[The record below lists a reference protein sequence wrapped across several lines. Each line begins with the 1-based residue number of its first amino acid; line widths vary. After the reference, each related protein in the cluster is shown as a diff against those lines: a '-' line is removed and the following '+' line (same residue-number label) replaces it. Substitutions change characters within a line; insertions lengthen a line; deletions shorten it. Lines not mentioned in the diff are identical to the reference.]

1 MPASQEPSGETV
13 LAEPPADQ
21 PAFVPPAP
29 RRPGRFWFR
38 FTVSLAALLLA
49 AAVWSGWY
57 VYSKGFTRKWRNYV
71 SAELRRYGLDITVRR
86 ITLDPF
92 EGLVAR
98 DVSLRRA
105 DDASGALTTISRVA
119 LDISLTQLWR
129 KEPFLNSIDLR
140 DATVR
145 IPLDST
151 NPHAQ
156 VIEIRKVRARVLLP
170 PGQIRVAQAEG
181 EYEGVRIAASGL
193 LAVSGEI
200 PLFKDDGKTDRPV
213 LESRRK
219 LARFVLDELRRMSY
233 GNEAPQITVEFGGDL
248 AKPETLNATARIE
261 TGALQRGKWKVEKL
275 LVTARYEGGLLRFEN
290 VDIRDAR
297 GRLHAQADLR
307 AGSVSGQLRSD
318 LDLAAAL
325 AEFWPA
331 ALEYGLTSKDPPKV
345 EISVRARLPG
355 AKEEPPVPP
364 PAAEKTPEFEVVGT
378 LQCGPLTAR
387 GIAFEGLHAEF
398 SWRDGHW
405 YLRSGKLLH
414 KSGELRAD
422 LMNSP
427 GQLRAKVTSSIDP
440 DVITPLLP
448 KESRRLMSEFSFQ
461 QPPRIEFTAEG
472 KSILDP
478 LGFSAKG
485 RIETGKARFRGVPAN
500 KFVSDFEFRNLSLT
514 FRKFLVER
522 DEGRASGDALVAD
535 LGGAEIRFDNVRSGL
550 DPVSVLTWVDPN
562 MVKHVRPYRFKRP
575 PQAKL
580 SGQIQFRGRMNTRFL
595 IEFEAPSGL
604 DYTFAKKTLNIARL
618 NGQLLFTE
626 NRLQIQ
632 NLRGDMFGGS
642 WRGETDIPINKP
654 GSDYTAWLET
664 DGADFKSITKLY
676 FGYTESEGR
685 IAGRYEWKGRSDE
698 AASLEGRGRMKVD
711 QGNVFAIPF
720 LGPLSPLL
728 SKAAPGLGYNT
739 AHEASATFTTKAG
752 RIETKD
758 FVVKGRGFSMIGGG
772 WVSYLGDEKMDFR
785 IRINAQGLP
794 GVVLYPVSKLFEYG
808 TQGPFSNPKWSPV
821 VGAPPVASPVTPGP
835 EPAAPKAAKER
846 KRSR

>member
-1 MPASQEPSGETV
+1 MADLPA
-13 LAEPPADQ
+13 PA
-21 PAFVPPAP
+21 PVPPAP
-29 RRPGRFWFR
+29 RRFWFR
-38 FTVSLAALLLA
+38 FTVTMMVLIVATG
-49 AAVWSGWY
+49 VWAGWY

-71 SAELRRYGLDITVRR
+71 SAELRRYGLDLTVRR

-98 DVSLRRA
+98 DVAIRRA
-105 DDASGALTTISRVA
+105 DDSTGALTTVSRVA

-129 KEPFLNSIDLR
+129 REPFLNSIDLR

-170 PGQIRVAQAEG
+170 PGQVRVAQAEG
-181 EYEGVRIAASGL
+181 EYEGVRLAASGL

-200 PLFKDDGKTDRPV
+200 PLFKEDGKVDRPV

-219 LARFVLDELRRMSY
+219 LARYILDELRRMSY
-233 GNEAPQITVEFGGDL
+233 GNEKPQITVEFGGDL

-261 TGALQRGKWKVEKL
+261 TGALQRGKWQVQKL
-275 LVTARYEGGLLRFEN
+275 LLTARYEGGLLRLEN
-290 VDIRDAR
+290 VDIRDGR

-307 AGSVSGQLRSD
+307 SGHLNGQIRSD

-331 ALEYGLTSKDPPKV
+331 ALEYGLSSKDPPKV

-355 AKEEPPVPP
+355 SPELPSETG
-364 PAAEKTPEFEVVGT
+364 EKLPECEIIGS
-378 LQCGPLTAR
+378 LQCGALTAR
-387 GIAFEGLHAEF
+387 GLNFDALSAEF

-405 YLRSGKLLH
+405 YLRSGRLVH

-422 LMNSP
+422 LMNAP
-427 GQLRAKVTSSIDP
+427 GQLRAKVSSTIDP

-461 QPPRIEFTAEG
+461 QPPKIEFTAEG

-478 LGFSAKG
+478 FGLAAKG
-485 RIETGKARFRGVPAN
+485 RIELGRARFRGVAAN
-500 KFVSDFEFRNLSLT
+500 KFVSEFEFRNLALT
-514 FRKFLVER
+514 FRKFVLER
-522 DEGRASGDALVAD
+522 EEGRASGDALVAD
-535 LGGAEIRFDNVRSGL
+535 FGGAEIRFDNVRSGL
-550 DPVSVLTWVDPN
+550 DPVSVLTWVDPA
-562 MVKHVRPYRFKRP
+562 MVKHVRPYRWKKP
-575 PQAKL
+575 PQARL
-580 SGQIQFRGRMNTRFL
+580 GGQIQFRGRTNTRFL

-604 DYTFAKKTLNIARL
+604 DYTFAKKPFNISRL
-618 NGQLLFTE
+618 AGQLLFTE
-626 NRLQIQ
+626 HRMQIQ
-632 NLRGDMFGGS
+632 NLRADMFAGS
-642 WRGETDIPINKP
+642 WRGEADIPLNRP
-654 GSDYTAWLET
+654 GTDYSAWLET
-664 DGADFKSITKLY
+664 DGADFRAITRLF
-676 FGYTESEGR
+676 FGYTDSEGR
-685 IAGRYEWKGRSDE
+685 VAGRYEWKGRSDE
-698 AASLEGRGRMKVD
+698 AATLDGSGRMKVD

-739 AHEASATFTTKAG
+739 ANEASATFTTKGG
-752 RIETKD
+752 RIESKD
-758 FVVKGRGFSMIGGG
+758 FVVKGKGFSMIGGG
-772 WVSYLGDEKMDFR
+772 WISYLGDEKMDFR

-794 GVVLYPVSKLFEYG
+794 GVVLFPVSKLFEYG
-808 TQGPFSNPKWSPV
+808 TQGPFSSPNWRPVITQAPV
-821 VGAPPVASPVTPGP
+821 VAPLNAPPVDP
-835 EPAAPKAAKER
+835 PAR
-846 KRSR
+846 KK

>member
-1 MPASQEPSGETV
+1 MDPPVSGPAPEP
-13 LAEPPADQ
+13 LP
-21 PAFVPPAP
+21 P
-29 RRPGRFWFR
+29 RRPRRFWFR
-38 FTVSLAALLLA
+38 FTVVLFTLLLA
-49 AAVWSGWY
+49 TAVWSGWY

-71 SAELRRYGLDITVRR
+71 SNELRRYGLDITVRR

-98 DVSLRRA
+98 DVTLRRA
-105 DDASGALTTISRVA
+105 DDASGALTTVSRIA

-145 IPLDST
+145 IPLDSS

-156 VIEIRKVRARVLLP
+156 VLEFRKVRARVLLP
-170 PGQIRVAQAEG
+170 PGQVRVAQAEA
-181 EYEGVRIAASGL
+181 EYEGIRLAASGL

-200 PLFKDDGKTDRPV
+200 PLFKDDGKVDRPV

-219 LARFVLDELRRMSY
+219 LARFILEELRRMSY
-233 GNEAPQITVEFGGDL
+233 GSEAPQITLEFGGDL

-261 TGALQRGKWKVEKL
+261 TGALQRGKWIVQKL
-275 LVTARYEGGLLRFEN
+275 LVTARYEGGLLRIEN

-307 AGSVSGQLRSD
+307 AGSVSGQVRSD

-325 AEFWPA
+325 AEFWPG

-345 EISVRARLPG
+345 EFSVRARLPG
-355 AKEEPPVPP
+355 SGEPEPAPSGEKPP
-364 PAAEKTPEFEVVGT
+364 ELEVIGS
-378 LQCGPLTAR
+378 LQCGALTAR
-387 GIAFEGLHAEF
+387 GVAFDGLQAEF

-405 YLRSGKLLH
+405 YLRSGLLLH
-414 KSGELRAD
+414 KSGEVRAD
-422 LMNSP
+422 LMNAP
-427 GQLRAKVTSSIDP
+427 GQLRAKISSTIDP
-440 DVITPLLP
+440 DVLTPLLP
-448 KESRRLMSEFSFQ
+448 RESRRLMSEFSFQ
-461 QPPRIEFTAEG
+461 QPPKLEFTAEG

-478 LGFSAKG
+478 FGFTAKG
-485 RIETGKARFRGVPAN
+485 RIESGRARFRGVAAN
-500 KFVSDFEFRNLSLT
+500 RFVSDFEFRNLALT
-514 FRKFLVER
+514 FRKFALER
-522 DEGRASGDALVAD
+522 EEGRATGDALVAD
-535 LGGAEIRFDNVRSGL
+535 FGGSEIRFDNVRSGL

-562 MVKHVRPYRFKRP
+562 MVRHVRPYRWKRP

-595 IEFEAPSGL
+595 IEFEAPNGL
-604 DYTFAKKTLNIARL
+604 DYTFAKKNLTIARL

-626 NRLQIQ
+626 GRLQIQ
-632 NLRGDMFGGS
+632 NLRGDLFAGS
-642 WRGETDIPINKP
+642 WRGEADIPLNKP
-654 GSDYTAWLET
+654 GADYMAWVET
-664 DGADFKSITKLY
+664 DSADFKSITRLY
-676 FGYTESEGR
+676 FGYTDSEGR
-685 IAGRYEWKGRSDE
+685 IAGRYDWKGRSDD
-698 AASLEGRGRMKVD
+698 AASIEGQGRMKVD

-752 RIETKD
+752 RIDTKD
-758 FVVKGRGFSMIGGG
+758 FVVKGKGFSMIGGG
-772 WVSYLGDEKMDFR
+772 WISYLGDEKMDFR

-794 GVVLYPVSKLFEYG
+794 GVVLYPVSKLFEFG
-808 TQGPFSNPKWSPV
+808 TQGPFSNPNWRPV
-821 VGAPPVASPVTPGP
+821 VGSVPTAAPVTAPAPPPT
-835 EPAAPKAAKER
+835 ER
-846 KRSR
+846 KKK